1 MSLYKLVVVGAG
13 GVGKSALTIQLIHH
27 QFEEQ
32 YDPTIEDSYR
42 KQVVIDGLTAILD
55 ILDTSGQEEYTAMS
69 DQHVHYGEGFL
80 IEFVIDNMKSF
91 EDVQIY
97 VDRIRRIKDDENFL
111 MILVGNK
118 IDLPRRTVDQKL
130 ATQYAKS
137 YTMPFIET
145 SAKTRQGVEDAFYN
159 LVREFIK
166 CKNVKN
172 DETST
177 KSKKKRICNML

>member
-1 MSLYKLVVVGAG
+1 M
-13 GVGKSALTIQLIHH
+13 GKSALTIQLIHH

-42 KQVVIDGLTAILD
+42 KQVVIDGLTGILD

-69 DQHVHYGEGFL
+69 DQHVRYGEGFL
-80 IEFVIDNMKSF
+80 IVFAIDNMKSF

-97 VDRIRRIKDDENFL
+97 VDRIWRIKDDETFL

-159 LVREFIK
+159 LVREIIK
-166 CKNVKN
+166 CKNVKI
-172 DETST
+172 TRPRPKARRKGFAT
-177 KSKKKRICNML
+177 CSK